1 MKIANHDIGEGHPC
15 WITSEIGINHSGS
28 LELAKKLIDASVLAG
43 VDAVKFQK
51 RNVEKVYSKEE
62 LDKPR
67 ESPWGT
73 TNREQKLGLEFGET
87 EYHQIDLYCREKKI
101 IWYASPW
108 DTDSVEFLEQFD
120 IPVYKV
126 ASACVT
132 DLELIRRIGMT
143 GKPVI
148 MSTGMSTV
156 EEISRA
162 VSLLKIF
169 TDQIALLAC
178 VSTYPAKTEELQLR
192 RIETIKRLWPDCE
205 VGYSG
210 HEVGLYTSYAAVVM
224 GANLLERHITLDRS
238 MYGSDQAASI
248 EPGGFMRLVRDIR
261 DFQKACGN
269 GKIEVLESE
278 KPIREKL
285 RRIK

>member
-1 MKIANHDIGEGHPC
+1 MKILNYDIGDGLPC
-15 WITSEIGINHSGS
+15 FVTAEIGLNHNGS
-28 LELAKKLIDASVLAG
+28 VELAKKLIDAASVAG
-43 VDAVKFQK
+43 ANAVKFQK
-51 RNVEKVYSKEE
+51 RVVEKVYSAEE

-73 TNREQKLGLEFGET
+73 TNREQKAGLEFGEDQYD
-87 EYHQIDLYCREKKI
+87 EIEAYCRSKNI

-108 DTDSVEFLEQFD
+108 DVDSVSFLEGFN
-120 IPVYKV
+120 IPVYKI

-132 DLELIRRIGMT
+132 DLELIRRIGMA

-162 VSLLKIF
+162 VSVLELF

-178 VSTYPAKTEELQLR
+178 VSTYPAKTEDLQLR
-192 RIETIKRLWPDCE
+192 RIETIRRLWPQCE

-210 HEVGLYTSYAAVVM
+210 HEVGLWTSLCAVAM
-224 GANLLERHITLDRS
+224 GANLIERHITLDRS
-238 MYGSDQAASI
+238 MYGTDQSASV
-248 EPGGFMRLVRDIR
+248 EPGGIRKLVEEIRDLEKARGKGDIR
-261 DFQKACGN
+261 LLD
-269 GKIEVLESE
+269 VE
-278 KPIREKL
+278 KQVWEKL
-285 RRIK
+285 RRVK